1 MVVKSF
7 SIFLTHASTSKGSVV
22 PLNTGRPLA
31 GPVAALQLGPA
42 AQKLELVAQPFM
54 LVAQIHKPVALPLVS
69 T

>member
-1 MVVKSF
+1 VAPIFESVQVKPK
-7 SIFLTHASTSKGSVV
+7 LDTYELDGK
-22 PLNTGRPLA
+22 GRPLA

-54 LVAQIHKPVALPLVS
+54 LVAQIHKPIALPLVS